1 MTMVREICGWGR
13 YPRIRADVCHFDNL
27 KTLHDRMEAPDDI
40 IPFGMGRSY
49 GDSALNQRVMST
61 RRFNAILA
69 FDPQTGVLTC
79 ESGVTIADL
88 IDAFL
93 PRGWFPPVVP
103 GTKHVTLGG
112 AIASDVHGKN
122 HHSRGCLSQH
132 ITDLQLMLAD
142 GQVRGCSPTQNRELF
157 RATCG
162 GMGLTGLILTV
173 ALKLDRVPSALIRQT
188 IVPCR
193 DLDEAMEAF
202 ETHRR
207 WSYSVAWIDCL
218 AAGEKLGRSLL
229 LLGEPA
235 AIGPCR
241 LRPSKT
247 RTLPCTLPGL
257 CLNKMTVNLFNA
269 AYYHYKA
276 SGASESL
283 VSFEPF
289 FFPLDA
295 VREWNRMYGRRGF
308 TQYQLVLPKAAS
320 LSGLKTILRRIS
332 RSGLGSFLAV
342 LKLMGAA
349 NDNYLSFPMEG
360 YTLAL
365 DFKIERRLFG
375 LLDELDRI
383 VADHGGRLYLAKDVR
398 MSASMFRRG
407 YPMWNEFQA
416 FRTGLGAHLKFVSMQ
431 SKRLGI

>member
-1 MTMVREICGWGR
+1 MVREICGWGR
-13 YPRIRADVCHFDNL
+13 YPRIHADVCHFDDL
-27 KTLHDRMEAPDDI
+27 SSLQDRLGEPVDI

-49 GDSALNQRVMST
+49 GDSALNQRVMGT

-69 FDPQTGVLTC
+69 FDPQTGVVTC
-79 ESGVTIADL
+79 ESGATIADL

-103 GTKHVTLGG
+103 GTKHITLGG

-122 HHSRGCLSQH
+122 HHLRGSFSQH
-132 ITDLQLMLAD
+132 VSDLQLILAD
-142 GQVRGCSPTQNRELF
+142 GQMLRCSPTQNRELF
-157 RATCG
+157 RASCG

-173 ALKLDRVPSALIRQT
+173 ALRLDRVPSALIRQT
-188 IVPCR
+188 IIPSR
-193 DLDEAMEAF
+193 NLDEAVEAF
-202 ETHRR
+202 EAHSH

-218 AAGEKLGRSLL
+218 AAGENLGRSLL
-229 LLGEPA
+229 ILGEHA
-235 AIGPCR
+235 TMGPRR
-241 LRPSKT
+241 LRPAKIW
-247 RTLPCTLPGL
+247 TLPCSLPGL
-257 CLNKMTVNLFNA
+257 FLNKTTVSLFNA
-269 AYYHYKA
+269 AYYRSRAKRV
-276 SGASESL
+276 SDSV

-308 TQYQLVLPKAAS
+308 TQYQLVLPKAAG
-320 LSGLKTILRRIS
+320 LSGLKEILRRIS

-349 NDNYLSFPMEG
+349 NGNYLSFPMEG

-365 DFKIERRLFG
+365 DFKIENRLFD

-383 VADHGGRLYLAKDVR
+383 VVDHGGRLYLAKDVR
-398 MSASMFRRG
+398 MSAAMFRRT
-407 YPMWNEFQA
+407 YPLWREFQA
-416 FRTGLGAHLKFVSMQ
+416 FRTVLGAHLKFVSMQ

>member
-1 MTMVREICGWGR
+1 MVREICGWGR
-13 YPRIRADVCHFDNL
+13 YPRIRADVCHFDDL
-27 KTLHDRMEAPDDI
+27 KTLQDRMGDPDEV

-49 GDSALNQRVMST
+49 GDSALNQRVMGT
-61 RRFNAILA
+61 ERFNAILA
-69 FDPQTGVLTC
+69 FDPQTGVVTC

-103 GTKHVTLGG
+103 GTKYVTLGG

-122 HHSRGCLSQH
+122 HHSRGCFSQH

-142 GQVRGCSPTQNRELF
+142 GQVLRCSENQNRELF

-202 ETHRR
+202 ETHRH
-207 WSYSVAWIDCL
+207 WDYSVAWIDCL

-229 LLGEPA
+229 LLGEHA
-235 AIGPCR
+235 AIGPRR

-247 RTLPCTLPGL
+247 RTLPCTLPGFF
-257 CLNKMTVNLFNA
+257 LNKMTVNLFNA
-269 AYYHYKA
+269 AYYRYKA
-276 SGASESL
+276 RGASESL

-320 LSGLKTILRRIS
+320 LSGLKEILRRIS

-342 LKLMGAA
+342 LKFMGAA

-365 DFKIERRLFG
+365 DFKIERHLFG

-398 MSASMFRRG
+398 MSGSMFRRG

-416 FRTGLGAHLKFVSMQ
+416 FRTGLGAQLKFVSMQ
-431 SKRLGI
+431 SRRLGI